1 MVKAFTVSRLDLHS
15 TKNVHGYQLLQ
26 TFIIFTCKYSPK
38 ILCGC
43 KAIHKKCESFSPWIN
58 KQYTVCRGH
67 CGLDIVVTALLLCI
81 PADMEFPQDLFQI
94 IKKIYR
100 YYFHILAHLY
110 HNHFHEYLNLGVHDC
125 LNTLFLHF
133 VYFVQEFQL
142 LESRELSPLEDF
154 IQKLISVDKDLQK
167 HPPKEDEDV
176 EPMICSKLKN

>member
-1 MVKAFTVSRLDLHS
+1 MNYVSILSKFFESGFTKANNTTKVSGFTVTML
-15 TKNVHGYQLLQ
+15 VWPALLYVWYNGMMA
-26 TFIIFTCKYSPK
+26 C
-38 ILCGC
+38 
-43 KAIHKKCESFSPWIN
+43 AN
-58 KQYTVCRGH
+58 N
-67 CGLDIVVTALLLCI
+67 VVTTLLLCFA
-81 PADMEFPQDLFQI
+81 ADMEFPQDLFQI

-142 LESRELSPLEDF
+142 LDGRELSPLEDF

>member
-1 MVKAFTVSRLDLHS
+1 M
-15 TKNVHGYQLLQ
+15 Q
-26 TFIIFTCKYSPK
+26 
-38 ILCGC
+38 
-43 KAIHKKCESFSPWIN
+43 
-58 KQYTVCRGH
+58 GH

-81 PADMEFPQDLFQI
+81 PVDMEFPQDLFQI